1 MTLFSDKEFPVLSD
15 QNVVAFLKFV
25 CDKSIKS
32 GHPIAQA
39 LLYTTFFLEQ
49 LDKGF
54 ISFFSK
60 IMSKR

>member
-15 QNVVAFLKFV
+15 QNVVAFLKFD

-49 LDKGF
+49 
-54 ISFFSK
+54 S
-60 IMSKR
+60 